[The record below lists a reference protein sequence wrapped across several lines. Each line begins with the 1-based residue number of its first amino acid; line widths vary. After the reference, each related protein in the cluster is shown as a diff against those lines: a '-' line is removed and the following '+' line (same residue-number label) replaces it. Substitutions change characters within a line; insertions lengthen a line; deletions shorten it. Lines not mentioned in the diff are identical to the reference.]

1 MKNSIKVS
9 VFMLSSVLFL
19 NLNAQIGGNQVYQK
33 NSGSYNR
40 TGVETRSLYSTDS
53 TLVVTSR
60 ILLNKR
66 ASFYVLT
73 IGVSS
78 TAETV
83 VEANLSTNN
92 KIEEVI
98 GKVKKL
104 GLSKDD
110 CYVDFISETKMY
122 DHTIT
127 GNKIEEYFD
136 GFNIRKNLIIKTS
149 DLTNIDSIIDYCSE
163 EGIHDIIKVDYKSE
177 DLEAVNQYLF
187 DEALKTAKAKV
198 DRFSQNSAAQ
208 LAGRH
213 RIAQESFKVYYP
225 KNLYKQYDEAFE
237 TSLVK
242 THYSGNYIRKET
254 RKERTFYYDGMDA
267 EIGFDKIIDEISP
280 RVGIQYVFELVMIYE
295 LER

>member
-1 MKNSIKVS
+1 MNNCITVLVL
-9 VFMLSSVLFL
+9 VFSTIIFS
-19 NLNAQIGGNQVYQK
+19 NLHAQIGGNQVYQK
-33 NSGSYNR
+33 HTTNYNR
-40 TGVETRSLYSTDS
+40 TAAETRSLYSTDS
-53 TLVVTSR
+53 TLVVTSK

-78 TAETV
+78 TAKTV
-83 VEANLSTNN
+83 IEANQLTNN

-98 GKVKKL
+98 GRAKKL
-104 GLSKDD
+104 GLNKDD

-122 DHTIT
+122 DHNIT
-127 GNKIEEYFD
+127 GNEIEEYFD

-177 DLEAVNQYLF
+177 DLEAINQYLF

-198 DRFSQNSAAQ
+198 DRFSQNSAVQ
-208 LAGRH
+208 LADRH

-225 KNLYKQYDEAFE
+225 KNLYKQYDEASE
-237 TSLVK
+237 TSLVN
-242 THYSGNYIRKET
+242 THYRGNYIRKET

-267 EIGFDKIIDEISP
+267 EIGLDKIIDDISP